1 MKPTL
6 NDVCDYVIFRV
17 CNGGSSLTELKLQKL
32 LYYVQAWHLA
42 FFGEPLFV
50 QRFQA
55 WVHGPVCRAIYD
67 RFGATKSLYSTVTLE
82 DIHPEFKPA
91 SVAEQHRAHIDSV
104 LEVYAGFTGTQLEE
118 MTHQEGP
125 WIAAR
130 RGYGDAQRC
139 EIEIDEQLM
148 RQHYTEKFQASQPS
162 GGQ

>member
-1 MKPTL
+1 MTTQSASLRHFQQWSRWLRSTSRRTTHGLFVITQNGFTL
-6 NDVCDYVIFRV
+6 IGLAVIF
-17 CNGGSSLTELKLQKL
+17 GAIT
-32 LYYVQAWHLA
+32 LA
-42 FFGEPLFV
+42 FHPEIRHSGERALGNWL
-50 QRFQA
+50 QSRQA
-55 WVHGPVCRAIYD
+55 
-67 RFGATKSLYSTVTLE
+67 TVTLE